1 LGLCEEGKV
10 PASTVAQAIDKYK
23 LQADKINPLH
33 A

>member
-1 LGLCEEGKV
+1 LSEEGQL

-23 LQADKINPLH
+23 LQAEKINPLH